1 MGYAD
6 AGDKRRIPAASDWQV
21 FARQRITVPN
31 QDFSPSGMQL
41 LFIGPTRIGDAVLS
55 SGVLGWM
62 LARWPEARVTVA
74 AGPAAASFYG
84 EVPRLDEVVVLD
96 KVQGG
101 HWRRLWWKTVGRYW
115 TAIADTRRSAVTWLV
130 PAGRR
135 FIMGYQRSGM
145 HKVVQASR
153 MVGAKPPLEP
163 LVWLGARQKQ
173 AARELIPD
181 GAPVLALA
189 PTANWG
195 GKQWSAER
203 FVALAER
210 LTGGGGPLAQARI
223 AVFAGPDEREAAR
236 PVLDA
241 MPAARRID
249 LAGKLDLLTAA
260 ACLGRADLFVGND
273 SGLMHL
279 AAAMGVPTLGLFGP
293 SREEH
298 YGPWGPRARAVR
310 TDLSYDA
317 ILAKPGYDYLRHDTH
332 METLSVEKV
341 FAAAR
346 ELLANTAARAG
357 VA

>member
-1 MGYAD
+1 
-6 AGDKRRIPAASDWQV
+6 
-21 FARQRITVPN
+21 
-31 QDFSPSGMQL
+31 MQL

-55 SGVLGWM
+55 SGVLAWM
-62 LARWPEARVTVA
+62 LARWPEARLTVA
-74 AGPAAASFYG
+74 AGPAAAPFYA
-84 EVPRLDEVVVLD
+84 EVPRLDEIVVLD
-96 KVQGG
+96 KRQGG

-135 FIMGYQRSGM
+135 YVMGYQRKAV
-145 HKVVQASR
+145 HKVVQASA
-153 MVGAKPPLEP
+153 MVGAKPPLTP
-163 LVWLGARQKQ
+163 NVWLGARHRD
-173 AARELIPD
+173 AAEALVPK

-195 GKQWSAER
+195 GKQWPADR

-210 LTGGGGPLAQARI
+210 LTARGGPLAEARV
-223 AVFAGPDEREAAR
+223 AVFAGPGEREAAR

-241 MPAARRID
+241 VPPARRID
-249 LAGKLDLLTAA
+249 LAEKLDLLTAA

-341 FAAAR
+341 LAAAR
-346 ELLANTAARAG
+346 ELLARCAAPAG
-357 VA
+357 AA

>member
-1 MGYAD
+1 M
-6 AGDKRRIPAASDWQV
+6 RV
-21 FARQRITVPN
+21 
-31 QDFSPSGMQL
+31 

-55 SGVLGWM
+55 SGVLAWM
-62 LARWPEARVTVA
+62 LARWPEARLTVA
-74 AGPAAASFYG
+74 AGPAAAPIYA
-84 EVPRLDEVVVLD
+84 EVPRLDEVIVLD
-96 KVQGG
+96 KRQGG
-101 HWRRLWWKTVGRYW
+101 HWRRLWWKTVGHYW

-135 FIMGYQRSGM
+135 YVMGYQRRAM
-145 HKVVQASR
+145 HKVVQASA
-153 MVGAKPPLEP
+153 MVGAKAPLTP
-163 LVWLGARQKQ
+163 QVWLAARHRQ
-173 AARELIPD
+173 AARELIPE

-195 GKQWSAER
+195 GKQWPAER
-203 FVALAER
+203 FVALADR
-210 LTGGGGPLAQARI
+210 LCARGGPLSDARI
-223 AVFAGPDEREAAR
+223 AVFAGPGERPAAQ

-241 MPAARRID
+241 VAAPRRID
-249 LAGKLDLLTAA
+249 LAGTLDLLTAA

-332 METLSVEKV
+332 METLSVDKAH
-341 FAAAR
+341 AAACD
-346 ELLANTAARAG
+346 LLARCAAPAL
-357 VA
+357 AS

>member
-1 MGYAD
+1 
-6 AGDKRRIPAASDWQV
+6 
-21 FARQRITVPN
+21 
-31 QDFSPSGMQL
+31 MQL

-62 LARWPEARVTVA
+62 LARWPEARLAVA
-74 AGPAAASFYG
+74 AGPAAAPFYA
-84 EVPRLDEVVVLD
+84 EVPRLDDIIVLD
-96 KVQGG
+96 KRQGG
-101 HWRRLWWKTVGRYW
+101 HGRRLWWKTVGRYW
-115 TAIADTRRSAVTWLV
+115 TAVADTRRSAVTWLV

-135 FIMGYQRSGM
+135 YIMGNGRAAM
-145 HKVVQASR
+145 HKVVQASA
-153 MVGAKPPLEP
+153 MVGAKPPLTP
-163 LVWLGARQKQ
+163 QVWLAARHRQ
-173 AARELIPD
+173 AARELVPD

-195 GKQWSAER
+195 GKQWPAER

-210 LTGGGGPLAQARI
+210 LAGRGGPLADARI
-223 AVFAGPDEREAAR
+223 AVFAGPGERPAAL

-241 MPAARRID
+241 VPQARRID
-249 LAGKLDLLTAA
+249 LAGTLDLLTAA
-260 ACLGRADLFVGND
+260 ASLGRADLFVGND
-273 SGLMHL
+273 SGLMHV

-317 ILAKPGYDYLRHDTH
+317 ILAKPGYDYMRHDTH
-332 METLSVEKV
+332 METLSVDKV

-346 ELLANTAARAG
+346 DLLEHCAARAG
-357 VA
+357 AL

>member
-1 MGYAD
+1 M
-6 AGDKRRIPAASDWQV
+6 RV
-21 FARQRITVPN
+21 
-31 QDFSPSGMQL
+31 

-55 SGVLGWM
+55 SGVLAWM

-74 AGPAAASFYG
+74 AGPAAAPFYA
-84 EVPRLDEVVVLD
+84 EVPRLDEVIVLD
-96 KVQGG
+96 KRQGG
-101 HWRRLWWKTVGRYW
+101 HWRRLWWKTVGHYW
-115 TAIADTRRSAVTWLV
+115 TAIADTRRAAVTWLV

-135 FIMGYQRSGM
+135 YVMGYQRRAM
-145 HKVVQASR
+145 HKVAQASA
-153 MVGAKPPLEP
+153 MVGARPPLAP
-163 LVWLGARQKQ
+163 QVWLAARHRQ

-195 GKQWSAER
+195 GKQWPAER
-203 FVALAER
+203 FVGLADR
-210 LTGGGGPLAQARI
+210 LCARGGPLAEARI
-223 AVFAGPDEREAAR
+223 AVFAGPGERPAAQ

-241 MPAARRID
+241 VPAPRRID
-249 LAGKLDLLTAA
+249 LAGTLDLLTAA

-298 YGPWGPRARAVR
+298 YGPWGGRARAVR

-317 ILAKPGYDYLRHDTH
+317 ILAKPGYDYRRHDTH
-332 METLSVEKV
+332 METLSVDKAY
-341 FAAAR
+341 AAACD
-346 ELLANTAARAG
+346 LLARCAAPVPA
-357 VA
+357 